1 VVRRSPTWK
10 RCSAMPSLTLP
21 AKIDEKILT
30 PITDFNRSGTD
41 EEVDEEDFGTQGYH
55 CWAHHRCDLLAGSVG
70 TNLKVNSIRALP
82 CCFCSR
88 TS

>member
-1 VVRRSPTWK
+1 
-10 RCSAMPSLTLP
+10 MM
-21 AKIDEKILT
+21 KILT

-41 EEVDEEDFGTQGYH
+41 EEVDEEDGTQGSH
-55 CWAHHRCDLLAGSVG
+55 CWAHYRCDLLVGSVG

-82 CCFCSR
+82 CCFCNC